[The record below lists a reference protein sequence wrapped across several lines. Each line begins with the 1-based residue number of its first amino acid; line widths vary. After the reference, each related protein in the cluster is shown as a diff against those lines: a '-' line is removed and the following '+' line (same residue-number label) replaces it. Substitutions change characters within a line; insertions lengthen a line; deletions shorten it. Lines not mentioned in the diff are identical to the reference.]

1 MRAASARQLG
11 LTEERIQHARDLESH
26 REEFDP
32 AERAAIEYA
41 HAVVREGADSETMRP
56 YYEELKRHFDD
67 GQVLELAVFSAV
79 CIGFDKVIAT
89 LEVPVEFC
97 PLP

>member
-1 MRAASARQLG
+1 M
-11 LTEERIQHARDLESH
+11 TEERIRHAGDLESH
-26 REEFDP
+26 REEFGP

-41 HAVVREGADSETMRP
+41 HAVVREGAGAESMRP

-67 GQVLELAVFSAV
+67 GQVLELAVFCAI

>member
-1 MRAASARQLG
+1 MG
-11 LTEERIQHARDLESH
+11 LTEERIQQAWDLDRHGS
-26 REEFDP
+26 EFSP

-41 HAVVREGADSETMRP
+41 HAVVGQGADATAMQPLYDEM
-56 YYEELKRHFDD
+56 KQHFDD
-67 GQVLELAVFSAV
+67 GQVLELAVFCAL

-97 PLP
+97 DVPPSNRPE

>member
-1 MRAASARQLG
+1 MG
-11 LTEERIQHARDLESH
+11 LTEERIQHARDLVQH
-26 REEFDP
+26 GREFSA

-41 HAVVREGADSETMRP
+41 HAVVLNGAGADAMRP
-56 YYEELKRHFDD
+56 LYEELKQHFDD
-67 GQVLELAVFSAV
+67 GQVLELAVFCSL

-97 PLP
+97 EVPPLKRSP

>member
-56 YYEELKRHFDD
+56 YYEELNA
-67 GQVLELAVFSAV
+67 LFSR
-79 CIGFDKVIAT
+79 
-89 LEVPVEFC
+89 
-97 PLP
+97 

>member
-1 MRAASARQLG
+1 
-11 LTEERIQHARDLESH
+11 LTEERIQQAWDLI
-26 REEFDP
+26 RNGQEFSP
-32 AERAAIEYA
+32 PERSAIEYA
-41 HAVVREGADSETMRP
+41 HAVVREGADAAAMRP

-67 GQVLELAVFSAV
+67 GQILELAVFCAL

-97 PLP
+97 PVP

>member
-1 MRAASARQLG
+1 MG
-11 LTEERIQHARDLESH
+11 LTEERIQHARDLVQYGT
-26 REEFDP
+26 EFSP

-41 HAVVREGADSETMRP
+41 HAVVRHGAGADAMRP
-56 YYEELKRHFDD
+56 IYEELKRHFDD
-67 GQVLELAVFSAV
+67 GQVLELAVFSAL

-97 PLP
+97 EVPPPKRSP

>member
-1 MRAASARQLG
+1 M
-11 LTEERIQHARDLESH
+11 TEERIRRARELESH
-26 REEFDP
+26 REEFSP

-41 HAVVREGADSETMRP
+41 HAVVREGAGAESMRQ

-67 GQVLELAVFSAV
+67 GQLLELAVFCAV

-89 LEVPVEFC
+89 LEVPVELC

>member
-1 MRAASARQLG
+1 M
-11 LTEERIQHARDLESH
+11 TEERIQRARDID
-26 REEFDP
+26 RYGDEFSP
-32 AERAAIEYA
+32 AEQAAIGYA
-41 HAVVREGADSETMRP
+41 HAVVREGVDAEGMRA

-67 GQVLELAVFSAV
+67 GQVLELAVFCAL

-97 PLP
+97 PVP

>member
-1 MRAASARQLG
+1 
-11 LTEERIQHARDLESH
+11 LTEERIQQAWELETHARQFTPS
-26 REEFDP
+26 
-32 AERAAIEYA
+32 ERAAIEYA
-41 HAVVREGADSETMRP
+41 HEVVREGAGAEAMRP
-56 YYEELKRHFDD
+56 FYEELKKHFDD
-67 GQVLELAVFSAV
+67 GQILELAVFCAL

>member
-1 MRAASARQLG
+1 
-11 LTEERIQHARDLESH
+11 LTEERIQQAWDLERHAEQFS
-26 REEFDP
+26 P

-41 HAVVREGADSETMRP
+41 HAVVREGVGAETMRP
-56 YYEELKRHFDD
+56 VYEELKRHFDD
-67 GQVLELAVFSAV
+67 GQVLELAVFCAL

-97 PLP
+97 PVP

>member
-1 MRAASARQLG
+1 MG
-11 LTEERIQHARDLESH
+11 LTEERIQQAWDLVRYGS
-26 REEFDP
+26 EFSS

-41 HAVVREGADSETMRP
+41 HAVVRHGADAATMQP
-56 YYEELKRHFDD
+56 LYDEMKLHFDD
-67 GQVLELAVFSAV
+67 GQVLELAVFCAL

-97 PLP
+97 EIPPSKRSG

>member
-67 GQVLELAVFSAV
+67 GQVLELAVFSAI